1 MQIKKKFIKN
11 NAVDGAKLLL
21 LNDQSVRALNASG
34 DVVELMKLDASGDLR
49 LLVLPKSDVDPTS
62 SEHLARKAYVDA
74 EVSNSLS
81 SANSYTDAQIA
92 ATVGAAPDLLN
103 TLQELSAALGDD
115 ANFASTVASQ
125 ISDLDGRLDILEG
138 DDSVDGSVEQRISE
152 RLSPSDSRRM
162 LYVDL
167 TAPGG
172 WHKPTESLSYTP
184 DGTIFK
190 PFNDIQAA
198 INHGY
203 TQLDD
208 MTYGNSDA
216 NHDFVVVIRALAS
229 GEATGS
235 DVSMQTGNN
244 ARPLSIV
251 IDPSAIRQAAGLNAL
266 SSAGGGKMTLMVED
280 ANFGAIIPIKL
291 VGTITIS
298 GQYTTRVKMKNIFIE
313 APGFTTA
320 NPPTVLTI
328 NATAGRHYFDN
339 CNFSGKVS
347 FQGAWARWH
356 DFYNCSTYG
365 YVLSGTSTGSVY
377 SYNTI
382 VDGLTTVSTGVMAFN
397 TSDRVHSVSHTA
409 GTLVMTRC
417 ALTNSAGVV
426 SSAAAPGA
434 LFLRDVNFHNGAA
447 YCALTKSGSAP
458 YMFNNVMRSDAADE
472 AMVGT
477 RLVLGASSADLKFVS
492 QDAGKWNA
500 GSNPIS
506 VRSALD
512 EVAGKISNLGQSLD
526 NRYVVTGGGELT
538 AQDIANG
545 YIVIGVEFSSIMS
558 GSVLAWVDRLAI
570 FENFDFHLVDA
581 GNSQTHLVFD
591 GSLLPGGDEALAEG
605 DLVRFQLWNYQ

>member
-1 MQIKKKFIKN
+1 MSQIKKKFIKN

-21 LNDQSVRALNASG
+21 LNEQSVRALDASG
-34 DVVELMKLDASGDLR
+34 NAVELMKLDASGDLR

-62 SEHLARKAYVDA
+62 SEHLARKGYVDA
-74 EVSNSLS
+74 EVAGALS
-81 SANSYTDAQIA
+81 SANSYADAQIA

-103 TLQELSAALGDD
+103 TLQELASALGDD

-125 ISDLDGRLDILEG
+125 ISALDGRLDTLEG
-138 DDSVDGSVEQRISE
+138 DDSVADSVEQRISE
-152 RLSPSDSRRM
+152 RLNPSDSRRM

-184 DGTIFK
+184 DGTVFK

-208 MTYGNSDA
+208 MTYGQPDA
-216 NHDFVVVIRALAS
+216 NHDFCVVVRALAS
-229 GEATGS
+229 GDATGS

-266 SSAGGGKMTLMVED
+266 SSVGGGKMTLMFED
-280 ANFGAIIPIKL
+280 GNFGAIIPIKL

-298 GQYTTRVKMKNIFIE
+298 GQYTTRIKMKNVNIE
-313 APGFTTA
+313 APGFTA
-320 NPPTVLTI
+320 GNPPTVLSI
-328 NATAGRHYFDN
+328 NGTAGRHYFDN
-339 CNFSGKVS
+339 CQFNGKVS
-347 FQGAWARWH
+347 LVGSWQRWH
-356 DFYNCSTYG
+356 DFYNCATYG
-365 YVLSGTSTGSVY
+365 YALTGASTGSVY

-382 VDGLTTVSTGVMAFN
+382 VDGLTTVSTGVMAFS
-397 TSDRVHSVSHTA
+397 TSDRIHSISHTA
-409 GTLVMTRC
+409 GTLAMTRC
-417 ALTNSAGVV
+417 ALSNSAGLV
-426 SSAAAPGA
+426 SSAAAPGV
-434 LFLRDVNFHNGAA
+434 LFLRDVSFHNGAA
-447 YCALTKSGSAP
+447 YCALTKTGSAP

-492 QDAGKWNA
+492 QDASKWNA
-500 GSNPIS
+500 GASPIS

-512 EVAGKISNLGQSLD
+512 EVAGKISNLSQTVSNLA
-526 NRYVVTGGGELT
+526 VVTGGGALS

-545 YIVIGVEFSSIMS
+545 YIDLGADISSIMS
-558 GSVLAWVDRLAI
+558 SSVQAWVDRLAI
-570 FENFDFHLVDA
+570 FENYDFIIMSV
-581 GNSQTHLVFD
+581 GSTTHLVFE

-605 DLVRFQLWNYQ
+605 DVIQFRYWNV